1 MATKQ
6 LFVRHLF
13 DGGYATDFGPAVDIA
28 PDKAGFVRL
37 PFLLDADNCIFEFD
51 GGPHKAPGT
60 SRLNATVL
68 ESGAVI
74 KGLFDAWFTGT
85 GGSSA
90 QHRVAHVGTKIVEDD
105 ADGVFADLFTG
116 LESDKVPSYAMLE
129 DILVMASDS
138 NTDVPK
144 SWDGTTA
151 QNLAGSPPNFAFME
165 THKNKMWAAG
175 DASNPSR
182 LYYSVSFNAADWIG
196 GGSGTIDIDPDDGD
210 SITGIISHKDEL
222 WVFKGPYKGS
232 IHRITGS
239 APTGGDPFARK
250 LFIKG
255 LGAVGHNTLFR
266 FGDDIGFM
274 WSDGTIHSLAAT
286 DAFGDFNEAALSRP
300 INIYLRQ
307 HLNFNRLKHAYA
319 VNWSDFGFVLFSVP
333 IDSSQQNNQILM
345 MDYRFDNGVRWAPWP
360 SFSVVGGALASVVDS
375 GSSNRRIVM
384 GGGTDGWVRKLGQP
398 GRSIDNLTAISYKV
412 ATPHLTYGQAIQLKM
427 ISGGSI
433 GLQPKNAGNLTL
445 GWTRDGNA
453 QQTQIVT
460 QGGGVLLD
468 TFLLDTDILGGGRFV
483 DRFFELEEGGEFRSI
498 SLEVTNNAL
507 GEDVEIHSISAVLDP
522 GTWSWENT

>member
-1 MATKQ
+1 MTSRQIFA
-6 LFVRHLF
+6 RHLF
-13 DGGYATDFGPAVDIA
+13 DGGWATDFGPTIDIA
-28 PDKAGFVRL
+28 PDQSGFVRL
-37 PFLLDADNCIFEFD
+37 PFLLDADNCIYEFD

-85 GGSSA
+85 GGSST

-105 ADGVFADLFTG
+105 ADGAFADLFTG
-116 LESDKVPSYAMLE
+116 LENDKVPSYGMLE

-151 QNLAGSPPNFAFME
+151 QNLAGSPPNFAFVE
-165 THKNKMWAAG
+165 PHQNKMWGAG

-182 LYYSVSFNAADWIG
+182 LYYSVSFDPEDWIG
-196 GGSGTIDIDPDDGD
+196 GGSGTIDIDPNDGD
-210 SITGIISHKDEL
+210 SITGIISHKNEL

-232 IHRITGS
+232 IHRITGV
-239 APTGGDPFARK
+239 APTGSDPFARQI
-250 LFIKG
+250 FIKG
-255 LGAVGHNTLFR
+255 IGAVGHNTLFR
-266 FGDDIGFM
+266 FGNDIGFM

-300 INIYLRQ
+300 ISIYLRQ

-319 VNWSDFGFVLFSVP
+319 VNWPDFGFVLFSVP

-345 MDYRFDNGVRWAPWP
+345 MDYRFEGVRWAPWP
-360 SFSVVGGALASVVDS
+360 SFGLVGGALASVVDS
-375 GSSNRRIVM
+375 GSSNRQIVM

-398 GRSIDNLTAISYKV
+398 GRSIDGLTSISYKV
-412 ATPHLTYGQAIQLKM
+412 TTPHLTYGQAIQLKV

-433 GLQPKNAGNLTL
+433 GIQPKNAGNLTF
-445 GWTRDGNA
+445 GWTRDGDA
-453 QQTQIVT
+453 QQTQTVT

-483 DRFFELEEGGEFRSI
+483 DRFFELEDGGEFRSV

-522 GTWSWENT
+522 GSWSWENN